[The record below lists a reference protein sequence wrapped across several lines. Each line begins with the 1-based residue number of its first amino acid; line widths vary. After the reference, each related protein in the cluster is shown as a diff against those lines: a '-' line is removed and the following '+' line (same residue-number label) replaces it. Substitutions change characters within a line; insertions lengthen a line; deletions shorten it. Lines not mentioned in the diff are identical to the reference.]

1 MKMMKM
7 KLVSTD
13 QFLAAFLY
21 HCIRILNYEITY
33 YFILILFIIQLF
45 IIHHHH
51 MHAQHSARI
60 TSVHACHVFQN
71 FRLKISVSIDH

>member
-45 IIHHHH
+45 NYSLFIIITC
-51 MHAQHSARI
+51 MHSTQHASPVSMHVMYFRI
-60 TSVHACHVFQN
+60 S
-71 FRLKISVSIDH
+71 D